1 MDVDVLIG
9 QIYRDTEL
17 DCLTIIVAYDPD
29 DDLFGCVDSDHY
41 AVQWRAER
49 SLRRGAYLVGD
60 DQFTNEML
68 QLEKLNPVFIATV
81 RERRPELMP

>member
-29 DDLFGCVDSDHY
+29 DALFGCVDSDHHRTH
-41 AVQWRAER
+41 WRAER
-49 SLRRGAYLVGD
+49 SLQRNAYLVGW

-68 QLEKLNPVFIATV
+68 QLEKLNPVFIAAV